1 VRSRRD
7 FIATTAASV
16 VAAACAPT
24 LRLGS
29 GRRHDIVIRGG
40 TVFDGTGA
48 DGVEADVAIA
58 NGRIIEIGPTLARR
72 GREEIDAR
80 GLAVAPGFVDIHS
93 HGDESLF
100 ADPRAESVI
109 RQGITTIVVGQDGS
123 SSAPSE
129 RPLARDALIKNTLGI
144 SGVSES
150 FADYFRSVSALPSAV
165 NVASMVGLGTVRA
178 VVVGQADRPATPDE
192 LARMSALVEG
202 ALTDGACGAS
212 TGLEYAPG
220 SFASTAELI
229 ALCRPLA
236 RRGLP
241 YATHM
246 RNEDDTL
253 IEAIDEAIT
262 IARGAHCPLQISHL
276 KTSGP
281 KNWHKIDESLERID
295 AAKSGG
301 MDVAFDRYPYVAYQ
315 TGLTNL
321 FPNWALDGG
330 DDAFL
335 ARLTAPDTADRIR
348 VATLAKVET
357 VAGWNSVMI
366 SSVHESSDRAAEGKK
381 LGEYAAA
388 VGSDPYALAVA
399 MLQRNHADVGT
410 VVFAMSEDNLQ
421 RFLAHPLGMVC
432 SDGGAFALEG
442 PARTGHPHPRGL
454 GAFPRVLGRY
464 VRDTHTLTLP
474 QAVRK
479 MSGFAASRIGLID
492 RGRIAVGMAADIVV
506 FDPATVAD
514 RATFAEP
521 FQYPVGIQVVIVNG
535 ALALRNGQRLDA
547 RSGRGLRAAASD
559 TLIPPTP

>member
-1 VRSRRD
+1 MSSRRA
-7 FIATTAASV
+7 FIVAAASS
-16 VAAACAPT
+16 VAAACAPA
-24 LRLGS
+24 LHIP
-29 GRRHDIVIRGG
+29 GRRKYDLVIRGG
-40 TVFDGTGA
+40 TVFDGSGA
-48 DGVEADVAIA
+48 DGIEADVAIKS
-58 NGRIIEIGPTLARR
+58 GRIAAVGPMLVGSRR
-72 GREEIDAR
+72 DEFDAR

-109 RQGITTIVVGQDGS
+109 RQGITTIVVGQDGAS
-123 SSAPSE
+123 NAPAD
-129 RPLARDALIKNTLGI
+129 RPLTGITRSALGMNGA
-144 SGVSES
+144 SES
-150 FADYFRSVSALPSAV
+150 FADYFRAVTTLPSAV

-178 VVVGQADRPATPDE
+178 MVVGQADRPATPTE
-192 LARMSALVEG
+192 LARMRALVEG
-202 ALTDGACGAS
+202 ALADGACGAS

-220 SFASTAELI
+220 SFASAEELA
-229 ALCRPLA
+229 ALCRPLV

-253 IEAIDEAIT
+253 IEAIDEAIG
-262 IARGAHCPLQISHL
+262 IARTAQCPLQISHL

-281 KNWHKIDESLERID
+281 KNWHKIDDALGHIE

-321 FPNWALDGG
+321 FPIWALDGG
-330 DDAFL
+330 DEAFL
-335 ARLTAPDTADRIR
+335 ARLAVPDTAPRIR
-348 VATLAKVET
+348 AATLAKVET
-357 VAGWNSVMI
+357 IAGWNSVMI
-366 SSVHESSDRAAEGKK
+366 SSVRDTSDRAAEGRKF
-381 LGEYAAA
+381 GDYAAA
-388 VGSDPYALAVA
+388 SGTDPYDLAVA
-399 MLQRNHADVGT
+399 MLQRSHADVGT

-464 VRDTHTLTLP
+464 VRETHTLTLP
-474 QAVRK
+474 QAIHK
-479 MSGFAASRIGLID
+479 LSGFAASRIGLAD
-492 RGRIAVGMAADIVV
+492 RGRITPGAAADVVV

-521 FQYPVGIQVVIVNG
+521 FQYPVGIRLVVVNG
-535 ALALRNGQRLDA
+535 APALRDGLRMDG
-547 RSGRGLRAAASD
+547 RRGRGLRANSGR
-559 TLIPPTP
+559 

>member
-1 VRSRRD
+1 MSSRRA
-7 FIATTAASV
+7 FIVAAASS
-16 VAAACAPT
+16 VAAACAPA
-24 LRLGS
+24 LHIP
-29 GRRHDIVIRGG
+29 GRRKYDLVIRGG
-40 TVFDGTGA
+40 TVFDGSGA
-48 DGVEADVAIA
+48 DGIEADVAIKS
-58 NGRIIEIGPTLARR
+58 GRIAAVGPMLVGSRR
-72 GREEIDAR
+72 DEFDAR

-109 RQGITTIVVGQDGS
+109 RQGITTIVVGQDGAS
-123 SSAPSE
+123 NAPAD
-129 RPLARDALIKNTLGI
+129 RPLTGITRSALGMNGA
-144 SGVSES
+144 SES
-150 FADYFRSVSALPSAV
+150 FADYFRAVTTLPSAV

-178 VVVGQADRPATPDE
+178 MVVGQADRPATPTE
-192 LARMSALVEG
+192 LARMRALVEG
-202 ALTDGACGAS
+202 ALADGACGAS

-220 SFASTAELI
+220 SFASAEELA
-229 ALCRPLA
+229 ALCRPLV

-253 IEAIDEAIT
+253 IEAIDEAIG
-262 IARGAHCPLQISHL
+262 IARIAQCPLQISHL

-281 KNWHKIDESLERID
+281 KNWHKIDDALGHIE
-295 AAKSGG
+295 AAKSSG

-321 FPNWALDGG
+321 FPIWALDGG
-330 DDAFL
+330 DEAFL
-335 ARLTAPDTADRIR
+335 ARLAVPDTAPRIR
-348 VATLAKVET
+348 AATLAKVET
-357 VAGWNSVMI
+357 IAGWNSVMI
-366 SSVHESSDRAAEGKK
+366 SSVRDTSDRAAEGRKF
-381 LGEYAAA
+381 GDYAAA
-388 VGSDPYALAVA
+388 SGTDPYDLAVA
-399 MLQRNHADVGT
+399 MLQRSHADVGT

-464 VRDTHTLTLP
+464 VRETHTLTLP
-474 QAVRK
+474 QAIHK
-479 MSGFAASRIGLID
+479 LSGFAASRIGLAD
-492 RGRIAVGMAADIVV
+492 RGRITPGAAADVVV

-521 FQYPVGIQVVIVNG
+521 FQYPVGIRLVVVNG
-535 ALALRNGQRLDA
+535 APALRDGLRMD
-547 RSGRGLRAAASD
+547 GRRGKGLRAGA
-559 TLIPPTP
+559 

>member
-1 VRSRRD
+1 
-7 FIATTAASV
+7 
-16 VAAACAPT
+16 
-24 LRLGS
+24 
-29 GRRHDIVIRGG
+29 VIRGG

-48 DGVEADVAIA
+48 DGVEADVAIV
-58 NGRIIEIGPTLARR
+58 GDRIASVGPALVQS
-72 GREEIDAR
+72 GKEEIDAR

-123 SSAPSE
+123 SNAPLDPSI
-129 RPLARDALIKNTLGI
+129 ARDSVANGALGAARPATL
-144 SGVSES
+144 
-150 FADYFRSVSALPSAV
+150 ADYFRSISALPSAV

-178 VVVGQADRPATPDE
+178 VVVGQANRPATPDE
-192 LARMSALVEG
+192 LARMRALVEA
-202 ALTDGACGAS
+202 ALADGACGAS

-220 SFASTAELI
+220 SFATADELI
-229 ALCRPLA
+229 ALCGPLA
-236 RRGLP
+236 RRRLP

-253 IEAIDEAIT
+253 IEAIDEAIG
-262 IARGAHCPLQISHL
+262 IARGARCPLQISHL

-281 KNWHKIDESLERID
+281 KNWHKIGDALGRID
-295 AAKSGG
+295 SAKSAG

-335 ARLTAPDTADRIR
+335 ARLTAPDTAERIR
-348 VATLAKVET
+348 TASLAKVET
-357 VAGWNSVMI
+357 IAGWNNVMI
-366 SSVHESSDRAAEGKK
+366 SSVRDASDRAAEGKRV
-381 LGEYAAA
+381 GDYAAA
-388 VGSDPYALAVA
+388 LGMDPYALAVA
-399 MLQRNHADVGT
+399 MLQRNKADVGT

-442 PARTGHPHPRGL
+442 PARNGHPHPRGL

-464 VRDTHTLTLP
+464 VRETHTLTLP
-474 QAVRK
+474 QAVHK
-479 MSGFAASRIGLID
+479 LSGFAASRIGLAD
-492 RGRIAVGMAADIVV
+492 RGRIAAGMAADVVV

-521 FQYPVGIQVVIVNG
+521 FQYPVGIRVVIVNG
-535 ALALRNGQRLDA
+535 APALRDGTRMDA
-547 RSGRGLRAAASD
+547 RRGRGLRAV
-559 TLIPPTP
+559 T